1 MPTIEERALALIE
14 RLREHVAELN
24 CLHLRANRLVSAE
37 RTRAVLAETEAFMR
51 GLKLVEVGDA
61 D

>member
-1 MPTIEERALALIE
+1 MPTIEERALALAGRWQTLLPKPVE
-14 RLREHVAELN
+14 PLAEVADELN
-24 CLHLRANRLVSAE
+24 VHRLSLKQA
-37 RTRAVLAETEAFMR
+37 LAKR

>member
-1 MPTIEERALALIE
+1 MTIEERALALAGLWKTLFPKPGDPLAE
-14 RLREHVAELN
+14 VADELN
-24 CLHLRANRLVSAE
+24 VHRISLEQA
-37 RTRAVLAETEAFMR
+37 LAKR